1 MLIPVYF
8 KNAFE
13 RFVTH
18 RQISKETAGKVLKPR
33 KDFNRVAIKKSVR
46 GEDRWIVFYQEIAQ
60 P

>member
-8 KNAFE
+8 KNAFV

-18 RQISKETAGKVLKPR
+18 RQSSNEVACKILKPR
-33 KDFNRVAIKKSVR
+33 KDFNRVGVKKAFR
-46 GEDRWIVFYQEIAQ
+46 GEDRWIVFYQEVAQ